1 MPFCNNCGTE
11 INIGTKFCTG
21 CGTQQESRSEWKA
34 GVRQMSKEDC
44 YDVLGIPRYSSV
56 DEVKRAYRQ
65 LAVVYHPDK
74 NPGDASASEKFR
86 YVTDACKTLLN
97 IKENFM
103 PFCTNCGADIT
114 EDLKFCLNC
123 GIPLDGGQRNMYQ
136 ADSEAAKPDIP
147 QVMYTLSNRETVCG
161 IFWIIVASLQAL
173 FVVLLACIGAVDVDE
188 NNIKF
193 IGVIGIMLMNFKWGF
208 SGLKFS
214 KIILSDYPVGIYG
227 EDELWGYIG
236 AIGCNGFLFVWSI
249 INGGPINGG
258 PIFAVICGLATA
270 VAVFDLL
277 FIRNFARSN
286 WMEIDEY
293 VSQFDVEDE
302 E

>member
-123 GIPLDGGQRNMYQ
+123 GIPLDGGQRNIYQ
-136 ADSEAAKPDIP
+136 ANSEAAKPDIP
-147 QVMYTLSNRETVCG
+147 QVMYALSNREAVCSV
-161 IFWIIVASLQAL
+161 FWIIVAGLQAL
-173 FVVLLACIGAVDVDE
+173 FVILAICFGHD
-188 NNIKF
+188 IKS
-193 IGVIGIMLMNFKWGF
+193 IVIIGIISILNFKSGF

-214 KIILSDYPVGIYG
+214 KIILSDYPAGIAARYG
-227 EDELWGYIG
+227 EDGLGAFIWAMGY
-236 AIGCNGFLFVWSI
+236 NGILFVWNI
-249 INGGPINGG
+249 IDGS

>member
-1 MPFCNNCGTE
+1 
-11 INIGTKFCTG
+11 
-21 CGTQQESRSEWKA
+21 
-34 GVRQMSKEDC
+34 
-44 YDVLGIPRYSSV
+44 
-56 DEVKRAYRQ
+56 
-65 LAVVYHPDK
+65 
-74 NPGDASASEKFR
+74 
-86 YVTDACKTLLN
+86 
-97 IKENFM
+97 M

-147 QVMYTLSNRETVCG
+147 QVMYTLSNREAVCG

-173 FVVLLACIGAVDVDE
+173 FFLFVVLLICIGAVDVDG

-193 IGVIGIMLMNFKWGF
+193 SGIFGITSILSFKSGF
-208 SGLKFS
+208 SCLKFS
-214 KIILSDYPVGIYG
+214 KIILSDYPVGIAARYG
-227 EDELWGYIG
+227 ENDLWVFFIGGIGYI
-236 AIGCNGFLFVWSI
+236 FVRNI
-249 INGGPINGG
+249 IDGGPIV
-258 PIFAVICGLATA
+258 PIVPILILAVMAAA
-270 VAVFDLL
+270 VAIFDLVYTT
-277 FIRNFARSN
+277 NFAKSN